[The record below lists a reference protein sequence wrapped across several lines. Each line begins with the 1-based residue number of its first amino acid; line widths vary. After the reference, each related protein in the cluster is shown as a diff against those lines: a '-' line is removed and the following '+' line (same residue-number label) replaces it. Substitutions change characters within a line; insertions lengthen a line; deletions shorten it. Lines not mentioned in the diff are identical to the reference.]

1 MNEIVFSDY
10 QEPIS
15 QNFSQNNQNLDVNQ
29 NLEDNQNLNDNQ
41 NGNDNQNL
49 LLTQEL
55 EEKKKK
61 LIQCYAPV
69 MLFIFI
75 FEVLLGRINLDN
87 ISSKDYDKMLILFI
101 SSCFISFIMI
111 LPLLCITVKSNIP
124 QILFILFIKAILVI
138 ILVIIGSNYYEF
150 NIYYCIIPPF
160 IFIILSITFECQ
172 KSKLEK

>member
-1 MNEIVFSDY
+1 MNE
-10 QEPIS
+10 
-15 QNFSQNNQNLDVNQ
+15 SQNNQNLVDNQ
-29 NLEDNQNLNDNQ
+29 NLEDNQNLNYNQ
-41 NGNDNQNL
+41 NVNDIQNL

-61 LIQCYAPV
+61 LIQCYGPA
-69 MLFIFI
+69 MSFILF
-75 FEVLLGRINLDN
+75 FEVLLGLINLN
-87 ISSKDYDKMLILFI
+87 VSSEDYVKALILFI

-111 LPLLCITVKSNIP
+111 LPLCCITVKSNIP

-138 ILVIIGSNYYEF
+138 ILIIIGISNSGNFFIYFF
-150 NIYYCIIPPF
+150 NIPPF